1 MRRSVGKELGNH
13 EKVFG
18 TVRAIEWNEVLHG
31 QIRHRGCHS
40 GYVFLYIV
48 NNLLFVIF
56 PPIAFFFCLC
66 LWTYFAKEKR
76 ARVCSRRG
84 KNPSLAREQ
93 YLIPWRRRAR
103 HSLAKIIIIQLIS
116 CPLLHL
122 FYTTSNNET
131 GLAEHKD
138 TLGSPLCPCRHYDD
152 KEAEVKAG
160 FWNCPCIPMRERK
173 ECHCML
179 FLTEDNDFAGDDNTI
194 TIEEINEAIEDM

>member
-1 MRRSVGKELGNH
+1 MRRSVGEELGNH

-31 QIRHRGCHS
+31 QICHRSCHS
-40 GYVFLYIV
+40 GCVFLYII

-56 PPIAFFFCLC
+56 PPILFFSSVFVGV
-66 LWTYFAKEKR
+66 FAKEKR

-84 KNPSLAREQ
+84 KKSSLAREH
-93 YLIPWRRRAR
+93 LIPWRRRAR

-116 CPLLHL
+116 CSLLHL

-179 FLTEDNDFAGDDNTI
+179 FLTEDNDFAGDDSTI